1 MSSPCTPDS
10 TDGMLIC
17 QSNRGS
23 QYVRIRYIGRPT
35 EARIAPCA
43 DSKGGSG
50 EKSVVLN
57 VTIPL
62 CSCGNC
68 GLEFTDYRAED
79 IRNSAVCHHLKLLS
93 PAEILAIRER
103 HGMSQ
108 QAFADVSRIGRASLA
123 RWECGSIIQNAS
135 ADSLLYLLGF
145 QDNVDRLKNRF
156 NQSDDERLSG
166 KASNARFRSLS
177 VESAMYYRNEAASF
191 RLYLDA

>member
-1 MSSPCTPDS
+1 MNQIDHFVASNSSVTCPSCGKQEVS
-10 TDGMLIC
+10 ERLVNEGFE
-17 QSNRGS
+17 
-23 QYVRIRYIGRPT
+23 Y
-35 EARIAPCA
+35 
-43 DSKGGSG
+43 GSG